1 MFKGN
6 NSFLEKLEERMRM
19 FREAGTIRR
28 QGDHE
33 PPEPLTQWLE
43 MPVFL
48 EWPEKDSENLPPLER
63 LSRLLA
69 GLIGLLSWVFCSRS

>member
-28 QGDHE
+28 QGGQE
-33 PPEPLTQWLE
+33 APEPLTQWLE

-69 GLIGLLSWVFCSRS
+69 GLIRLLSWVFCSRS